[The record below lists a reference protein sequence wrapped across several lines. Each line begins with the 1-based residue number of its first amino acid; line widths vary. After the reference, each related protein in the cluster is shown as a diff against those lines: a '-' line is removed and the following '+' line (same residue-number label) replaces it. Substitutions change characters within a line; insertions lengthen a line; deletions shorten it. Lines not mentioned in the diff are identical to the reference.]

1 MRDGEFVAIVGP
13 SGCGKS
19 TILNLVAGL
28 DRPSEGRILLNQV
41 PVEGP
46 NPSVG
51 FMLQKDLLLPWR
63 TIVHNV
69 EFGLEARAISRAE
82 RRERALRE
90 LQRCRL
96 HDFADSYPYQLS
108 GGMRQRAALA
118 RTLAIEPAIVLLDE
132 PFSALDAQT
141 KLILQK
147 SFAQTIASSSI
158 TTLLITHDLME
169 AVIMSDRILVM
180 SERPGRI
187 VEEIPVDLPDRDN
200 PLARISAPRA
210 REYVDH
216 LLAACIWRRR
226 PHDAAPTSPPRS
238 SVQRSL
244 RASSAS
250 GRAGRIE
257 HVEVAPAAALASR
270 ASILIGSLA
279 FGVVFLLAWQF
290 LPPALGV
297 PSFIIP
303 TVTDLAREFG
313 RMVARENL
321 LVHILSTATIATI
334 GFVIGSLLGAAMGY
348 LLGMSVFIEK
358 VLSPYILGLQIAPK
372 VAFAPLFIMWLG
384 YNAWPKLLVTI
395 LVVFFPI
402 LVNVLQS
409 MKTVDRDLINLARAY
424 SMSRMQIFWKIE
436 VPASMPALM
445 AGLRI
450 GATLAVIG
458 VTVGELVGGNTGLG
472 YLITFG
478 EGQANTAMVFNAIV
492 LLTLI
497 GIVLYGAVAMLEARV
512 LHYIPRA
519 MR

>member
-1 MRDGEFVAIVGP
+1 MLNTASVLDLIGVSKRFPAPGGRAWLTAIERVSLEVRSGEFVAIVGP

-96 HDFADSYPYQLS
+96 SDFAASYPYQLS

-132 PFSALDAQT
+132 PFTALDAQT

-147 SFAQTIASSSI
+147 SFAQTIASSAI

-187 VEEIPVDLPDRDN
+187 IEEIPVDLPDRDN
-200 PLARISAPRA
+200 PMARISAPRA

-216 LLAACIWRRR
+216 LLASL
-226 PHDAAPTSPPRS
+226 HLQEKAA
-238 SVQRSL
+238 
-244 RASSAS
+244 
-250 GRAGRIE
+250 
-257 HVEVAPAAALASR
+257 
-270 ASILIGSLA
+270 
-279 FGVVFLLAWQF
+279 
-290 LPPALGV
+290 
-297 PSFIIP
+297 
-303 TVTDLAREFG
+303 
-313 RMVARENL
+313 
-321 LVHILSTATIATI
+321 
-334 GFVIGSLLGAAMGY
+334 
-348 LLGMSVFIEK
+348 
-358 VLSPYILGLQIAPK
+358 
-372 VAFAPLFIMWLG
+372 
-384 YNAWPKLLVTI
+384 
-395 LVVFFPI
+395 
-402 LVNVLQS
+402 
-409 MKTVDRDLINLARAY
+409 
-424 SMSRMQIFWKIE
+424 
-436 VPASMPALM
+436 
-445 AGLRI
+445 
-450 GATLAVIG
+450 
-458 VTVGELVGGNTGLG
+458 
-472 YLITFG
+472 
-478 EGQANTAMVFNAIV
+478 
-492 LLTLI
+492 
-497 GIVLYGAVAMLEARV
+497 
-512 LHYIPRA
+512 
-519 MR
+519 

>member
-1 MRDGEFVAIVGP
+1 MLKTASVLDLIGVSKRFTAPGGRSWLTAIERVSLNVRSGEFVAIVGP

-96 HDFADSYPYQLS
+96 QDFAASYPYQLS

-132 PFSALDAQT
+132 PFSSLDAQT

-147 SFAQTIASSSI
+147 SFAQTIASSAI

-187 VEEIPVDLPDRDN
+187 IEEIPVDLPDRDN
-200 PLARISAPRA
+200 PMARISAPRA

-216 LLAACIWRRR
+216 LLASL
-226 PHDAAPTSPPRS
+226 HLEEKAA
-238 SVQRSL
+238 
-244 RASSAS
+244 
-250 GRAGRIE
+250 
-257 HVEVAPAAALASR
+257 
-270 ASILIGSLA
+270 
-279 FGVVFLLAWQF
+279 
-290 LPPALGV
+290 
-297 PSFIIP
+297 
-303 TVTDLAREFG
+303 
-313 RMVARENL
+313 
-321 LVHILSTATIATI
+321 
-334 GFVIGSLLGAAMGY
+334 
-348 LLGMSVFIEK
+348 
-358 VLSPYILGLQIAPK
+358 
-372 VAFAPLFIMWLG
+372 
-384 YNAWPKLLVTI
+384 
-395 LVVFFPI
+395 
-402 LVNVLQS
+402 
-409 MKTVDRDLINLARAY
+409 
-424 SMSRMQIFWKIE
+424 
-436 VPASMPALM
+436 
-445 AGLRI
+445 
-450 GATLAVIG
+450 
-458 VTVGELVGGNTGLG
+458 
-472 YLITFG
+472 
-478 EGQANTAMVFNAIV
+478 
-492 LLTLI
+492 
-497 GIVLYGAVAMLEARV
+497 
-512 LHYIPRA
+512 
-519 MR
+519 

>member
-1 MRDGEFVAIVGP
+1 MRKTASVLDLVAVTKRFTAPDGVSPLTAIERVSLDVRLGEFVAVVGP

-28 DRPSEGRILLNQV
+28 DRPSEGRILLNGV

-46 NPSVG
+46 NPTVG

-96 HDFADSYPYQLS
+96 SDFAQSYPYQMS

-147 SFAQTIASSSI
+147 SFAQTIAASAI

-200 PLARISAPRA
+200 PMARISAPRA

-216 LLAACIWRRR
+216 LLASL
-226 PHDAAPTSPPRS
+226 HLQEKAA
-238 SVQRSL
+238 
-244 RASSAS
+244 
-250 GRAGRIE
+250 
-257 HVEVAPAAALASR
+257 
-270 ASILIGSLA
+270 
-279 FGVVFLLAWQF
+279 
-290 LPPALGV
+290 
-297 PSFIIP
+297 
-303 TVTDLAREFG
+303 
-313 RMVARENL
+313 
-321 LVHILSTATIATI
+321 
-334 GFVIGSLLGAAMGY
+334 
-348 LLGMSVFIEK
+348 
-358 VLSPYILGLQIAPK
+358 
-372 VAFAPLFIMWLG
+372 
-384 YNAWPKLLVTI
+384 
-395 LVVFFPI
+395 
-402 LVNVLQS
+402 
-409 MKTVDRDLINLARAY
+409 
-424 SMSRMQIFWKIE
+424 
-436 VPASMPALM
+436 
-445 AGLRI
+445 
-450 GATLAVIG
+450 
-458 VTVGELVGGNTGLG
+458 
-472 YLITFG
+472 
-478 EGQANTAMVFNAIV
+478 
-492 LLTLI
+492 
-497 GIVLYGAVAMLEARV
+497 
-512 LHYIPRA
+512 
-519 MR
+519 